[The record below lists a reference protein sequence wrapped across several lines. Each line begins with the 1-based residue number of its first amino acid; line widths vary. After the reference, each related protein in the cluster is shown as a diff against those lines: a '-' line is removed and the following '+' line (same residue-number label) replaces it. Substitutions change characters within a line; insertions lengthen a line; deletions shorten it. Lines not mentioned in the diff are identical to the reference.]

1 MRHRLVTLAL
11 ILAVV
16 AFFAAPR
23 GQALAADP
31 PVVTGVSPNTG
42 TTNGGT
48 TIQIFGSGFQFG
60 GSAFVSIGGVLAK
73 NVAVLNAS
81 QISATIPPGVAGT
94 ALPVMVIN
102 PDGQSSSLP
111 SAFTYT
117 TPLTTGNP
125 GGMWIAG
132 ISPPTGDPGTV
143 VHVTGALFDPNA
155 TASFSGVPSPS
166 LVWIH
171 QGYVMVSVPAGAP
184 AGPITITNPS
194 GQSAVSPTNFTPNST
209 TATNTGGLV
218 ISSVAPTSTTA
229 GNAIAIS
236 GAGFI
241 AGATVTVGGFPALNV
256 TVPSSTVITATAP
269 AGPSGLATVVVT
281 NPGGASVSF
290 TGIVYPGTTTT
301 TTPTTTGGQP
311 SVASVSPNVGS
322 SVGGT
327 IVSISGSGF
336 VAPATVTFGG
346 VPATLVTVVN
356 SNLITAT
363 TPANPVGPV
372 SVLVSGPSGSVGGMT
387 SGFTYELAW
396 PRLTS
401 VSPSTGALTGGT
413 TLTLVGSGF
422 APGATVT
429 IGGIPAPTVS
439 SVSPTQIVV
448 TSPAGASGA
457 AVILVTNPG
466 GAIAGLA
473 NAFSFSA
480 NPQPVAPP
488 PTPVTTGVTITG
500 VSPST
505 GPSAGGTLVFI
516 NGTGFVSGATVTVS
530 GITVPATVLSS
541 TQISTTTP
549 AVTGTGSVTVTVM
562 NPGASSATAL
572 PSAFTYTAGGSST
585 GGTTTTTGAGGAST
599 TVPAGGG
606 LFVFGGGSNQQL
618 LTASGCSASTA
629 VFWTTDS
636 KGAWIGYIPSV
647 PVAVVNAAWTSLF
660 PTGIPAGTPIFAR
673 C

>member
-1 MRHRLVTLAL
+1 MRQRFVTLAL

-16 AFFAAPR
+16 AVLAAPR
-23 GQALAADP
+23 DQALAADP
-31 PVVTGVSPNTG
+31 PVVTAVTPNTG
-42 TTNGGT
+42 PTNGGT

-60 GSAFVSIGGVLAK
+60 GSAFVSIGGVLAT
-73 NVAVLNAS
+73 NVAVINAS
-81 QISATIPPGVAGT
+81 QISATLPPGVAGT

-102 PDGQSSSLP
+102 SDGQSFSLP

-117 TPLTTGNP
+117 APVTSGNP
-125 GGMWIAG
+125 GGLWIAG
-132 ISPPTGDPGTV
+132 ISPPTGAAGTT
-143 VHVTGALFDPNA
+143 VHITGAQFDQLA
-155 TASFSGVPSPS
+155 TASFGGVVSPNF
-166 LVWIH
+166 VWVH
-171 QGYVMVSVPAGAP
+171 QGYAMVSVPVGAQ
-184 AGPITITNPS
+184 AGPITITNRN
-194 GQSAVSPTNFTPNST
+194 GQTAISPTNFTPNST
-209 TATNTGGLV
+209 TSTNTGGMS
-218 ISSVAPTSTTA
+218 ISSVSPSTTSA

-241 AGATVTVGGFPALNV
+241 NGATVTIGGFPALNV
-256 TVPSSTVITATAP
+256 AVASTNVITATAP
-269 AGPSGLATVVVT
+269 AGPSGLVSVVVT

-290 TGIVYPGTTTT
+290 SGVVYPGTTTT
-301 TTPTTTGGQP
+301 TTTTSSGQL
-311 SVASVSPNVGS
+311 SVTSVSPNVGS
-322 SVGGT
+322 SAGGT

-336 VAPATVTFGG
+336 VSPATVTFGG

-372 SVLVSGPSGSVGGMT
+372 SVLVSGPSGSVGGLT

-448 TSPAGASGA
+448 TSPAGASGS

-473 NAFSFSA
+473 NAFAFSA

-488 PTPVTTGVTITG
+488 PAPATTGVSITG

-505 GPSAGGTLVFI
+505 GPSAGGTLIFI

-549 AVTGTGSVTVTVM
+549 AVTGTGSVTVTVT

-572 PSAFTYTAGGSST
+572 PSAFTYTSGSST
-585 GGTTTTTGAGGAST
+585 GGTTTGAGSGGAST

-618 LTASGCSASTA
+618 LTASGCNASTA